1 MATAENA
8 KLQYEAGQQS
18 TAMTLLTDS
27 GDHTTFESAASLW
40 SNRSGYAPV
49 VRPNGLLTGGV
60 VTPDASAVNNVV
72 DVAALTCNLAGVV
85 TSVNAGEA
93 TITRPATAVSKVNSI
108 TINSG
113 GAIAVVAG
121 TDGATTAFSETR
133 AAVGGPPLIPVGSIE
148 IAQVRVTS
156 NSAAVI
162 ASSEIFQV
170 VGTHQE
176 RADFPLWD
184 VNYGPVVE
192 NGVETKA
199 GGSVSFYDDL
209 PLIHTG
215 SVAKA
220 VYASYASPIF
230 ADISLASD
238 FVPPETTHSVSSTQ
252 VYGATLGATQ
262 STLGQGSFT
271 AYLQDG
277 VTDALVTLKN
287 AVLWFKF
294 YPDRAASPY
303 LLCQG
308 KLGVARAFPAGDF
321 LTAAC
326 TISASKVGTEAAS

>member
-18 TAMTLLTDS
+18 AAMTLLTDS
-27 GDHTTFESAASLW
+27 GDHSTFESAATLW
-40 SNRSGYAPV
+40 SGRSGYAPV
-49 VRPNGLLTGGV
+49 VRPNGLLTGGA
-60 VTPDASAVNNVV
+60 VTPDASAVNDVV

-85 TSVNAGEA
+85 TAVAAGEL
-93 TITRPATAVSKVNSI
+93 TVSRGVSSDTHRITSLTVNS
-108 TINSG
+108 SG
-113 GAIAVVAG
+113 ALAAVAG
-121 TDGATTAFSETR
+121 VDSTAFSETR
-133 AAVGGPPLIPVGSIE
+133 GADGGPPFIPVGSIE
-148 IAQVRVTS
+148 IGQVRTTSVT
-156 NSAAVI
+156 AAPI
-162 ASSEIFQV
+162 TAAEIFQV

-184 VNYGPVVE
+184 VNYGPVVDA
-192 NGVETKA
+192 GVETKA

-215 SVAKA
+215 SLPKRI
-220 VYASYASPIF
+220 YASYASPIF
-230 ADISLASD
+230 ADVSLASD
-238 FVPPETTHSVSSTQ
+238 FVPPETTNSVSSTQ

-277 VTDALVTLKN
+277 VTDPLVILKN
-287 AVLWFKF
+287 ATLWFKF

-308 KLGVARAFPAGDF
+308 KLGITRAFPAGDF

-326 TISASKVGTEAAS
+326 TISASKAGTESAS